1 MKKITLTF
9 LLVLSAILSAQAQA
23 QTTLVA
29 LEPKDF
35 DSNMMVYPTW
45 FKDASGGYYAY
56 VASNDKILMYDFK
69 GSPSKVAMETTKE
82 AHQKNIS
89 QRGLSSNKNGVL
101 VSVADDNAIKIW
113 SSTLTLIATIQ
124 EKPTKLAAETGMGA
138 AAVANNAT
146 LVAYAF
152 YGKDDVTVIK
162 IKDYLLKKDII
173 TLKGHGKELIK
184 KVVFSDNGKY
194 IISASDGELI
204 VWEIAT
210 GKALDKYAGKNL
222 AAPIFTPDN
231 KSYIVQNDKNL
242 FKRSINGKELST
254 FGSSFEDK
262 AFVSYTISNDGKF
275 LYGANAEIFIK
286 WNAQT
291 GAEMKKITYKGMS
304 YITYSIVATD
314 GKTALS
320 VGTAKMHLVKLDW

>member
-9 LLVLSAILSAQAQA
+9 LLVFSAILSAQA

-35 DSNMMVYPTW
+35 DSNMMVNPTW

-56 VASNDKILMYDFK
+56 VASNNKILMYDFK
-69 GSPSKVAMETTKE
+69 GSPSKAAMETSKA
-82 AHQKNIS
+82 AHQNNIS
-89 QRGLSSNKNGVL
+89 HAGLSSNKKGIL
-101 VSVADDNAIKIW
+101 TSIDDNNAIKIW

-124 EKPTKLAAETGMGA
+124 EKPTKPAAETGMGA
-138 AAVANNAT
+138 ATVANNET

-152 YGKDDVTVIK
+152 YDKNDVTVIK
-162 IKDYLLKKDII
+162 VKDYLLKKDII
-173 TLKGHGKELIK
+173 TLKGHGNELIK
-184 KVVFSDNGKY
+184 KVIFSDNGKY

-204 VWEIAT
+204 VWETAT
-210 GKALDKYAGKNL
+210 GKVLDKYAGKNL
-222 AAPIFTPDN
+222 AAPIFMPDN

-291 GAEMKKITYKGMS
+291 GAEMKKTTYKGMN
-304 YITYSIVATD
+304 YITYSTIAPD